1 MKQSEI
7 IELTDEEVRERLEDL
22 TETYNKMKISHTVSE
37 LDNPQTLKF
46 NRRTIARLKT
56 EVKRRQMAAASKEA

>member
-7 IELTDEEVRERLEDL
+7 LELTDEEVHERLEDL
-22 TETYNKMKISHTVSE
+22 VETYTKMKINHAVSE
-37 LDNPQTLKF
+37 LDNPRTLGQ

-56 EVKRRQMAAASKEA
+56 EVRRREMQATKEA

>member
-22 TETYNKMKISHTVSE
+22 TETYSKMKINHAVSE
-37 LDNPQTLKF
+37 LDNPQTLKY

-56 EVKRRQMAAASKEA
+56 EVHKREMAASKKA